1 VTEEPQAPPP
11 PLRDPWKGLRGVM
24 AAILVLEA
32 IVVLLA
38 LLAVVKSSGSSG
50 AGVGLVLGL
59 AVALLLACGVQGRRW
74 GLGLALVLQL
84 VMIGCVFVVPAL
96 GVLGVVF
103 ALVWVYLLRLRRE
116 VARRMAAGQLPGQQ
130 R

>member
-1 VTEEPQAPPP
+1 MTEEQAPPP

-24 AAILVLEA
+24 VAILVLET

-38 LLAVVKSSGSSG
+38 LLVVVKSSGSG
-50 AGVGLVLGL
+50 TETGLVLGL

-74 GLGLALVLQL
+74 GLGLALALQL
-84 VMIGCVFVVPAL
+84 VMIGCFFVVPAL

-130 R
+130 RQD